1 MAGIKQIDKRTT
13 KKPVKRKPQ
22 QRVSNQDKW
31 LLKTL
36 DTAIEHPQ
44 RPGGKGVFYPS
55 TNFGSNATNF

>member
-22 QRVSNQDKW
+22 QRVYNQVKW

-36 DTAIEHPQ
+36 DTGIEHPQ
-44 RPGGKGVFYPS
+44 RPGG
-55 TNFGSNATNF
+55 